1 MDIKK
6 LNAGIAKAQELMLN
20 EEFNTLVDKYAKN
33 RGGNFDTSDLTMLE
47 SKAFGS
53 PTTVTPQR
61 SSVQESVRKD
71 NGNLNYNNLP
81 EFIRESFIQQPPI
94 VDESDSAPLNPLDAI
109 AENLS
114 VKHNNMMESRETKP
128 AQPQLYNGVGNVD
141 YSLIKMIVKECV
153 KEALSENTKTLTGIR
168 LGENGKIQLLDNK
181 GYLYEGVLEKKRKVV
196 KKNK

>member
-1 MDIKK
+1 M
-6 LNAGIAKAQELMLN
+6 
-20 EEFNTLVDKYAKN
+20 
-33 RGGNFDTSDLTMLE
+33 
-47 SKAFGS
+47 
-53 PTTVTPQR
+53 
-61 SSVQESVRKD
+61 
-71 NGNLNYNNLP
+71 
-81 EFIRESFIQQPPI
+81 
-94 VDESDSAPLNPLDAI
+94 I

-114 VKHNNMMESRETKP
+114 VKRNNVMESKEINP
-128 AQPQLYNGVGNVD
+128 AQPQMYHSAGNVD